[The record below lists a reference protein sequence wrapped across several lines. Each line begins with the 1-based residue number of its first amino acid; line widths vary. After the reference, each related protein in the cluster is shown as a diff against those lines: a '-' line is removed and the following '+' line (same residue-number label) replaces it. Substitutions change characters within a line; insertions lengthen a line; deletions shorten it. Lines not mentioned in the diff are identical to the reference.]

1 MQVITVVGP
10 KKSGKTTTIEK
21 LIREFTKRGYK
32 VAAIKH
38 ISEENFTIDSP
49 GKDTWRFAR
58 AGANTI
64 ISVSGDEVAK
74 IERRTKKFTFEA
86 LLKECV
92 GNDLVFIEGFKKM
105 ISRNKKILKIATVKS
120 MTEAQDMLRNYVSI
134 IAFTGPYNTSRSI
147 PNLPYAN
154 SKKNTKKLAD
164 IVEKAF
170 LRN

>member
-58 AGANTI
+58 AGAKTI
-64 ISVSGDEVAK
+64 ISVARDEVAK
-74 IERRTKKFTFEA
+74 IEKRAKKFTFEA
-86 LLKECV
+86 LLKECN

-105 ISRNKKILKIATVKS
+105 VSRNREILKIAVVKS
-120 MTEAQDMLRNYVSI
+120 LSEAQDMLKNYVSI
-134 IAFTGPYNTSRSI
+134 IAFTGPYDTSHSI
-147 PNLPYAN
+147 PHIQYP
-154 SKKNTKKLAD
+154 SDQKNIKKLAD
-164 IVEKAF
+164 IVEKVF

>member
-49 GKDTWRFAR
+49 GKDTWRFAS
-58 AGANTI
+58 AGAKTI
-64 ISVSGDEVAK
+64 ISVARYEVAK
-74 IERRTKKFTFEA
+74 IEKRAKKFTFEA
-86 LLKECV
+86 LLKECN

-105 ISRNKKILKIATVKS
+105 VSRNREILKIAIVKS
-120 MTEAQDMLRNYVSI
+120 LSEAQDILKNYVSI
-134 IAFTGPYNTSRSI
+134 IAFTGPYDTSHSI
-147 PNLPYAN
+147 SHIQYI
-154 SKKNTKKLAD
+154 SVQKNAKKLAD
-164 IVEKAF
+164 IVEKVY
-170 LRN
+170 LKN